1 MHKKR
6 GLFAVMTAL
15 LFSLTLLGLTPTQ
28 AITATPNATKVQQ
41 QVTATKKM
49 LKNIKT
55 LAAYSTK
62 DYDREGQFG
71 DAWLDVNGNGCDT
84 RNDMLKRD
92 LVKEVFNDSC
102 EIASGV
108 LRDRYTL
115 KTINFKRG
123 VGTSLAVQIDHIIP
137 LAFAWR
143 SGAHSWGLGK
153 RVAFANDPINL
164 MAVDG
169 PTNSSKSDSG
179 PDEWLPPN
187 SNYHCTYVIRFTRIA
202 HQYGLRLTAS
212 VKRAITSELNACRS
226 VVGSPATLTPLS
238 PAVWPRAA
246 DLAN

>member
-1 MHKKR
+1 MP
-6 GLFAVMTAL
+6 AASVVTNPA
-15 LFSLTLLGLTPTQ
+15 
-28 AITATPNATKVQQ
+28 ATKTQQ
-41 QVTATKKM
+41 QVAAAKKM

-55 LAAYSTK
+55 LATYSSK
-62 DYDREGQFG
+62 DYDREAQFG

-92 LVKEVFNDSC
+92 LIKETFNNSC
-102 EIASGV
+102 EIATGV
-108 LRDRYTL
+108 LKDRYTL

-123 VGTSLAVQIDHIIP
+123 VGTSLAVQIDHVIP

-143 SGAHSWGLGK
+143 SGAHTWGLGK

-164 MAVDG
+164 LAVDG

-187 SNYHCTYVIRFTRIA
+187 SAYHCTYVIRFTRIA
-202 HQYGLRLTAS
+202 HQYGLRLTTA
-212 VKRAITSELNACRS
+212 VKRAITSELNTCKS

-238 PAVWPRAA
+238 PATWPRAA
-246 DLAN
+246 SLAS